1 MRRRGDRPQYSGE
14 VQLVSAVEGNRVKD
28 RDGQI
33 HSMTLS
39 KPVPADSKST
49 TINVRLSGSVQTEER
64 KREEF
69 KQYAESLKTLLVANG
84 AMFTGVASS
93 ELYKLEPQFKKA
105 LGNMKFGQFVELFS
119 DVFKMQTTSAGGTS
133 KLMLKR

>member
-1 MRRRGDRPQYSGE
+1 M
-14 VQLVSAVEGNRVKD
+14 KD
-28 RDGQI
+28 RDGRI

-49 TINVRLSGSVQTEER
+49 TINVRLAGNTQTEQR
-64 KREEF
+64 QREQL

-105 LGNMKFGQFVELFS
+105 LGNMKFGKFVELFS

-133 KLMLKR
+133 KVMLKR